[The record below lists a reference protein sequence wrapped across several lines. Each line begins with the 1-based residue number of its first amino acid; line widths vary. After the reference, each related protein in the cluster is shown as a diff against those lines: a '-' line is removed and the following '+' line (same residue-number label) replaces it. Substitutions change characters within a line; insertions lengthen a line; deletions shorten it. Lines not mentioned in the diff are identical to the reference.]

1 MLEKK
6 YIVNSQSAQLKLE
19 RLALEVAEQLNGD
32 NTPLILIGIANSGI
46 VIANKMGELLQQY
59 FTEPIQIISVTLNKS
74 NPDIVTLSNEL
85 DFNGKNIIVCDD
97 VANSGKTLL
106 YALKP
111 LLNYAAKRI
120 QILVLVERMHKLFP
134 IKPDYV
140 GLTIATTLQ
149 NNIVVEI
156 EGEEIV
162 GAFIQ

>member
-6 YIVNSQSAQLKLE
+6 YILNSQAAQLKLE
-19 RLALEVAEQLNGD
+19 RLALEVAEQLNGE
-32 NTPLILIGIANSGI
+32 NPSLILIGIAKSGI

-74 NPDIVTLSNEL
+74 NPDIVTLSNEF

-111 LLNYAAKRI
+111 LLNYSAKRI

-156 EGEEIV
+156 EGDEIV